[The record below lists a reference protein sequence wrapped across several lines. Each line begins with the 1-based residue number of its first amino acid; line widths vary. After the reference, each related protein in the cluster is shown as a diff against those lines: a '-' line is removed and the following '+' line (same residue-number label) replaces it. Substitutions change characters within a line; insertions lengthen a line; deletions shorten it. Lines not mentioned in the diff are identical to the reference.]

1 MIMVPKLTL
10 NDARLVLEGAE
21 ARAKAIGVDMDIAVV
36 DDGGHLL
43 AFIRMDNARVTSI
56 DVAISK
62 AFTAACARRATHE
75 YAAVAGA
82 GGPAF
87 GIHVSNQGRFMIVV
101 GNMAF
106 RMPLHRRRGIFM
118 GCPPRAGGGE
128 RLADRHV
135 PMLVTLAL
143 SIRMNASRCPPSS
156 TTAMSMSTPIAFAL
170 ASAPSST
177 SLGVVQCQLRD
188 HYVSRLLRLFM
199 PWSTKT
205 QTCESGE

>member
-1 MIMVPKLTL
+1 MVPKLTL
-10 NDARLVLEGAE
+10 NDARLVLDGAE

-87 GIHVSNQGRFMIVV
+87 GIHVSNQGRFMIV
-101 GNMAF
+101 GGGL
-106 RMPLHRRRGIFM
+106 PIFIN
-118 GCPPRAGGGE
+118 GVIAGGIGCSSGSPE
-128 RLADRHV
+128 QDREVAQAGIDHLLQV
-135 PMLVTLAL
+135 LVG
-143 SIRMNASRCPPSS
+143 S
-156 TTAMSMSTPIAFAL
+156 TTAT
-170 ASAPSST
+170 
-177 SLGVVQCQLRD
+177 V
-188 HYVSRLLRLFM
+188 
-199 PWSTKT
+199 
-205 QTCESGE
+205 